1 VAGVTLRIIRSVGAT
16 NSKRPGRNGSAC
28 WTLRAGRVARDV
40 HAHPRQRLFMPSSEV
55 SMQHVTADSPEA
67 LARVVAMVMV
77 ADTELDP
84 REVGVLD
91 ELDAFARLGITRGEF
106 MRQAR
111 LYCAGLGQR
120 MGARGWL
127 RLSDVEL
134 IDGVLAGVRDPAKRL
149 LVARLAAG
157 VITADGRVQDIERL
171 VFDHLL
177 ARWSLTRSE
186 VSRAILNDRRRA
198 VEA

>member
-1 VAGVTLRIIRSVGAT
+1 
-16 NSKRPGRNGSAC
+16 
-28 WTLRAGRVARDV
+28 
-40 HAHPRQRLFMPSSEV
+40 MSEV
-55 SMQHVTADSPEA
+55 SVDSPAA

-111 LYCAGLGQR
+111 LYCADLGQR

-127 RLSDVEL
+127 RLSDVER

-171 VFDHLL
+171 VFDQLL
-177 ARWSLTRSE
+177 ARWGLTRSE

>member
-1 VAGVTLRIIRSVGAT
+1 
-16 NSKRPGRNGSAC
+16 
-28 WTLRAGRVARDV
+28 
-40 HAHPRQRLFMPSSEV
+40 MSEV
-55 SMQHVTADSPEA
+55 SVDSPAA

-84 REVGVLD
+84 REVDVLD

-177 ARWSLTRSE
+177 ARWGLTRSE
-186 VSRAILNDRRRA
+186 VSRAILNDRRRTA
-198 VEA
+198 EA